1 LIGQQGYEIDSQG
14 NIGNETTRIEDLL
27 LRFVLLMAI
36 IPLTIKDGSASQIA
50 KQAVK
55 ACHKESGIP
64 MSELASLIKRMTK
77 EVKEITDMIEKIL
90 KKCGIFLEKIEA
102 LVSHRHSFFSPAF
115 LFFILGPLYFRY
127 LGCNCIESPEF
138 WSPKV

>member
-1 LIGQQGYEIDSQG
+1 MIGQQGYEIDSQG

-36 IPLTIKDGSASQIA
+36 IPLTIKDGSAGQIA

-77 EVKEITDMIEKIL
+77 EVKEITDY
-90 KKCGIFLEKIEA
+90 LEKNSEEM
-102 LVSHRHSFFSPAF
+102 RDFF
-115 LFFILGPLYFRY
+115 
-127 LGCNCIESPEF
+127 
-138 WSPKV
+138 